1 MSVLAGPKIP
11 KKDLCCVVDAR
22 NPAIHSGSTTTII
35 NTIEKQNNLTAPN
48 SNIAT
53 VEDDVAGT
61 SFSFV
66 SSNYA
71 YNNNWTPVIN
81 KYNFSV
87 ICWIKYQ
94 AGQDNNYTHIWK
106 NYTTDNPAHGYYFQ
120 CDTRQS
126 TNKSIL
132 QFVKDYATNDW
143 ATDNTITN
151 TEWTDSTTW
160 FQIALTISQ
169 ESEFKTYLNGKIH
182 NTVPTTTEDLTSYGN
197 IDQFHF
203 GPSYS
208 TSGARCGHFSIYRR
222 ALTGDE
228 ILENYMQL
236 RSRFGL

>member
-1 MSVLAGPKIP
+1 MSVSIGPKIR

-22 NPAIHSGSTTTII
+22 NPLIHNGSTTTITNI
-35 NTIEKQNNLTAPN
+35 IEKQNNLTAPN

-66 SSNYA
+66 SANYA
-71 YNNNWTPVIN
+71 YNNNWTPVIG
-81 KYNFSV
+81 KYSFSV

-94 AGQDNNYTHIWK
+94 DGQDNNYTHIWK
-106 NYTTDNPAHGYYFQ
+106 NTTTDNPSHGYYFQ

-160 FQIALTISQ
+160 FQIAFTIAQ

-182 NTVPTTTEDLTSYGN
+182 NTVQTTTEDLSSYGN

-208 TSGARCGHFSIYRR
+208 TTGARCGYFSIYRK
-222 ALTGDE
+222 ALEAED
-228 ILENYMQL
+228 ILENYNTL
-236 RSRFGL
+236 KGRFGL